1 MRPILLLNV
10 LPVVVLGLAGLGCD
24 ESSSATPA
32 PATPPASATAPAPA
46 TAATPTSVTPTTAAN
61 PATSAAASASA
72 PSEPPPAASPA
83 DPQDAKLG
91 AFEKEVA
98 QAIVNAAVG
107 KPVDAKWIA
116 KDPQQ
121 KVSNLTDPDDK
132 KLLDVLGKDLTIVL
146 VDMELGELAQPSP
159 SEHHEINGSAIM
171 LTDGTIRWGT
181 AGSRHATS
189 ELAEP
194 TPGVEK
200 SAPAASEAGGRLIKA
215 LGTSCK
221 MPWLAPSD
229 LAQVPEGV
237 QKDLI
242 TDVGATKTTCG
253 EVAKVKA
260 DWRTHID
267 DVRVLVKGNGHFGFL
282 SSVFGVDEPGDKLVL
297 SPLHAEVLEDAQL
310 KKK

>member
-10 LPVVVLGLAGLGCD
+10 LPVVVLGLAGIGCD
-24 ESSSATPA
+24 QSSSAPA
-32 PATPPASATAPAPA
+32 STSPATPTATAPAT
-46 TAATPTSVTPTTAAN
+46 TAATPTSMAPTTAAN
-61 PATSAAASASA
+61 PTSSAASSASA

-83 DPQDAKLG
+83 DPADAKLG

-98 QAIVNAAVG
+98 QAIVNAATG

-116 KDPQQ
+116 KDAQQ

-146 VDMELGELAQPSP
+146 VDMEIGELAQPSP
-159 SEHHEINGSAIM
+159 SEHHEINGNAVM
-171 LTDGTIRWGT
+171 LADGTVRWGT
-181 AGSRHATS
+181 AGSRHAAG

-200 SAPAASEAGGRLIKA
+200 SAPAAVEAGGRLIKA
-215 LGTSCK
+215 LATSCK

-229 LAQVPEGV
+229 IAQAPENV
-237 QKDLI
+237 QKDLM
-242 TDVGATKTTCG
+242 TDVATTKTTCG

-267 DVRVLVKGNGHFGFL
+267 DIRVLVKGNGHFGFL
-282 SSVFGVDEPGDKLVL
+282 SSVFGVDQPGDKLVL
-297 SPLHAEVLEDAQL
+297 SPLHAEVLEDATL